1 MTQSKKELVLAA
13 MDNKPVDRVPSGFW
27 FHFLD
32 DEIHSDSFQHPE
44 LMDKVFA
51 GQTRYIDAAKPALV
65 KIRTDGFFP

>member
-1 MTQSKKELVLAA
+1 MAQSKKELVLAA

-44 LMDKVFA
+44 LMEKVFEIGRA
-51 GQTRYIDAAKPALV
+51 SCRERVFRAV
-65 KIRTDGFFP
+65 